1 MRLLT
6 IRMETALKQ
15 VIQRYADTTNANLS
29 QTIRNLIDLG
39 IGYAQE
45 KPVTIQG
52 PLGMTRPLSKL
63 VYGDAQIR
71 LSVWVDEEQ
80 ITHAAQLFD
89 ERETSAIRE
98 AIRLGFIMLHAD
110 KVRFTDGNTS
120 VAPLAGFKKTSFK
133 NHKANLAL
141 QQLTSN
147 Q

>member
-6 IRMETALKQ
+6 IRIETILKH
-15 VIQRYADTTNANLS
+15 VIQRYADTTDANLS

-45 KPVTIQG
+45 KIVTIHG

-63 VYGDAQIR
+63 VYGDTQIR
-71 LSVWVDEEQ
+71 FSVWVEEEQ
-80 ITHAAQLFD
+80 ITQATQLFN

-110 KVRFTDGNTS
+110 KVRFTDGTTS
-120 VAPLAGFKKTSFK
+120 VPPLAGFKITSFK
-133 NHKANLAL
+133 SQRANLAL
-141 QQLTSN
+141 QQLTCN
-147 Q
+147 

>member
-6 IRMETALKQ
+6 IRMETILKQ

-89 ERETSAIRE
+89 EREASAIRE

-110 KVRFTDGNTS
+110 KVRFSDGNTS

-133 NHKANLAL
+133 NQKANLAL

>member
-6 IRMETALKQ
+6 IRMETILKR
-15 VIQRYADTTNANLS
+15 VIQQYADTTDANMS
-29 QTIRNLIDLG
+29 QTIRDLIDLG

-45 KPVTIQG
+45 KPINIQG

-63 VYGDAQIR
+63 AYGDAQTR

-80 ITHAAQLFD
+80 IANATTLFN

-110 KVRFTDGNTS
+110 KVRFTDGDTS
-120 VAPLAGFKKTSFK
+120 VAPLAGFKKTGFK
-133 NHKANLAL
+133 SQRATLAL
-141 QQLTSN
+141 KQLTGDR
-147 Q
+147 